1 METTQKKQWWRRL
14 GAALFSILLMIALAA
29 GLYCGMAYAAEGTQS
44 SQKNLLNGSFEEG
57 PSFSDTYSQPDQ
69 SAVPDWNTTAFEGK
83 IELFRENTGTYI
95 PGVKLKPTDG
105 TYAAELNADE
115 ESTLYQIV
123 DTYASSL
130 YKWGLDHGAR
140 NGTDTMA
147 LIIGPNQGCA
157 PSKPSKAGRD
167 QFMQMVDWLNSDA
180 NPGIKNEISGIA
192 AGAEPKQY
200 TLYSK
205 KFGTNGSFLDNQG
218 NNAFSLTPSTLYTE
232 EWHIWIMAS
241 SRATS
246 GTNPWNSYGSNGDQ
260 SSTLDLNKYYLY
272 TVPAGQEKTLFAF
285 VSVGYVDSTT
295 SPDKAKTYGNFVDNI
310 NFTLY
315 HPFSGSATTHGS
327 AVIIGSDGS
336 VIGGDASSTGGLT
349 TYIKD
354 GETLKVQAIVKQADV
369 DADCEFVGLY
379 YTYRDGAGTLKTD
392 FLQLAGNEVDESASD
407 AEKDGKWIKST
418 NANGDTVYTY
428 YLKNLTSSVDL
439 HFVFIKN
446 PTITYDPNGGLSYEV
461 RQTGNGEADNVYS
474 FKPNSGEGISIENSF
489 IAPYVSRAAEGE
501 DGWKFMG
508 WKLTGDTVTSDRQ
521 DKVNAAGLG
530 SMILPAVHTVACDYV
545 LGGNNG
551 AGAPQYFKIYNGNVT
566 LTKQVQQNATSGVTG
581 VTWTTD
587 NSGTTPSYA
596 NLHKGLT
603 MVAQWRWRQAFV
615 PQEYTDSGYVD
626 SADGGTVEITSVEPP
641 DKNYIADYNADG
653 GKAYFA
659 GSNEQVTVTAT
670 AKVGYV
676 FEGWYDK
683 DDNLITTNKDYSYE
697 VTANSVKTCY
707 ARFSNTVTQTYI
719 RQVMDVDSGTWKD
732 IEGSEE
738 SEVGTLG
745 RYTYVDAV
753 GSPVSSTAA
762 AGEGYQFVGWY
773 TADDT
778 PIGDSMLTNN
788 GATISYNTTGNQTY
802 YARFKKNVVITVTGN
817 SETVTYDGNTH
828 SVDGYTVKYT
838 VGGTSSEALPD
849 GISLTDN
856 ATVAANAKASDKT
869 AGTYTMPLSEDD
881 FSVSNTPQVY
891 AHTLQVIPGK
901 LTIKP
906 KPVTIT
912 VAGKTDTK
920 TYTGSEQTVEGFT
933 CSGTPEGITV
943 ELRSGKTATARGT
956 NASDTKYQMGLTEDC
971 FEITGDTVGNYAVT
985 WAVTD
990 GWLQIDKAP
999 VTITVTGKT
1008 DTKTYTGSEQ
1018 TVEGFICSGNPEGI
1032 TVELQSGKTATARG
1046 TNASDTKYMMGLT
1059 AESFEIAGDT
1069 VGNYAVT
1076 WAVTDG
1082 WLKIDKAART
1092 ITATGYDATYNGEA
1106 HGITVNETKL
1116 DDTVSYSIDNGTTWM
1131 DTAPTYTDVQPET
1144 RIWVK
1149 VENPNYVTATDS
1161 ATITITKR
1169 RVTITVA
1176 DAEKF
1181 YHEEDPTFTGSIT
1194 SGSLANPDDLGT
1206 ITYSRTNPTD
1216 SGVGTYEGMLTA
1228 HYTPNDNYE
1237 VTVIPGKF
1245 IIKPAVV
1252 SGAAV
1257 VAYGGSKVYDG
1268 TPLAVSAN
1276 LTTEATGYTILYSTD
1291 GGTNW
1296 SETAPSVTN
1305 VADRELTVSVKAT
1318 QEGHMDLAC
1327 ASVTIHITQRPITI
1341 TANSGEKFYDG
1352 AALTSGFTYTQPTEL
1367 LPHEGLVSGQTIT
1380 ATTAGSQTKIGST
1393 ANTVRDAVIKN
1404 GEQNVTGNYDIT
1416 YVSGTLTVK
1425 AAEGITVRN
1434 TPAQTEV
1441 YAGSDV
1447 VWTITVENT
1456 GSHDAKGLTL
1466 TDDLE
1471 GISITAPDGVDPAAF
1486 SVPEGS
1492 TVAFTVK
1499 LSGATTGTY
1508 VNHVS
1513 VTQPKEDLTTVKLAE
1528 ADAAAVTV
1536 RTPPAPS
1543 TGGNRP
1549 TPPTKEET
1557 YIMDYRDCTANTACP
1572 IWPYTDADSGAWYHD
1587 GVHFCLENGLM
1598 IGFGDGIFKPN
1609 APTTRAMLIVMLWRL
1624 NGSPVVNYALD
1635 FDDVAEDA
1643 WYTEAVRWA
1652 KSEGVAGGYGNGKF
1666 GPNDTLTRE
1675 QMVTML
1681 FRYAQC
1687 KGNDVSVGGD
1697 TNILSFGDA
1706 TTVAEYAIP
1715 AMQWACGSG
1724 VVGGKDAADGSG
1736 LILDPKGSTTRAQM
1750 ATMVMR
1756 FCAEIVK

>member
-29 GLYCGMAYAAEGTQS
+29 GLYCGTAYAAEGTQS
-44 SQKNLLNGSFEEG
+44 IQKNLLNGSFEEG
-57 PSFSDTYSQPDQ
+57 QSWSGNYSQPDQ
-69 SAVPDWNTTAFEGK
+69 SAVPAWNTTAFQGK
-83 IELFRENTGTYI
+83 IELFRKNTGIYI
-95 PGVKLKPTDG
+95 PGVELKPTDG

-123 DTYASSL
+123 DTYDSSV
-130 YKWGLDHGAR
+130 YEWGLDHGAR
-140 NGTDTMA
+140 NGTDIMA
-147 LIIGPNQGCA
+147 LVIGPNQSER
-157 PSKPSKAGRD
+157 PSKPSKDGRD

-180 NPGIKNEISGIA
+180 NPEIKDAISGIA
-192 AGAEPKQY
+192 AGAEPQQY

-205 KFGTNGSFLDNQG
+205 KFGTHGSFLDNQG
-218 NNAFSLTPSTLYTE
+218 NNAFSLTPSTIYTE
-232 EWHIWIMAS
+232 EWHIWILS
-241 SRATS
+241 SNKA
-246 GTNPWNSYGSNGDQ
+246 GTGVTENPWSHFGSNGENDEENASGSQ
-260 SSTLDLNKYYLY
+260 SNGLDLNKYYLY
-272 TVPAGQEKTLFAF
+272 TVPAGQTKTLFGF
-285 VSVGYVDSTT
+285 VSVGYVDSITT
-295 SPDKAKTYGNFVDNI
+295 ADKAKTYGNFVDNI

-315 HPFSGSATTHGS
+315 HPFSGSSTTHGS
-327 AVIIGSDGS
+327 AVIKGSDGS
-336 VIGGDASSTGGLT
+336 AIGGDASSTGGLT

-354 GETLKVQAIVKQADV
+354 GETLTVQAIVKQADV
-369 DADCEFVGLY
+369 AGGCEFVGLY

-392 FLQLAGNEVDESASD
+392 FLQLAGNEVSESATD
-407 AEKDGKWIKST
+407 EEKVGKWIKST
-418 NANGDTVYTY
+418 GTNGDITYTY
-428 YLKNLTSSVDL
+428 YLRNLTSSVDL

-446 PTITYDPNGGLSYEV
+446 PTITYDPNGGKPYEV
-461 RQTGNGEADNVYS
+461 TRTYNTSEAANVYS
-474 FKPNSGEGISIENSF
+474 FKPAAGVVDAEAGTSSTF
-489 IAPYVSRAAEGE
+489 IAPYVSHAAEGQN

-508 WKLTGDTVTSDRQ
+508 WKLTGDTVTSERP
-521 DKVNAAGLG
+521 DKVNAGGLG
-530 SMILPAVHTVACDYV
+530 SMILPAVHTVACDYE
-545 LGGNNG
+545 LGG
-551 AGAPQYFKIYNGNVT
+551 AGSTPPQFFKIYEGNVT

-615 PQEYTDSGYVD
+615 PQEYTG
-626 SADGGTVEITSVEPP
+626 SAYEESEAGGTVKITSVTNTSDE
-641 DKNYIADYNADG
+641 NYNDAYNSNG

-659 GSNEQVTVTAT
+659 AGNEQVTVKAT
-670 AKVGYV
+670 PASGYV
-676 FEGWYDK
+676 FEGWYGEDGK
-683 DDNLITTNKDYSYE
+683 LITTNPIYSYA
-697 VTANSVKTCY
+697 VTTNSVKTCY

-719 RQVMDVDSGTWKD
+719 RQVMDVNDGQWKITED
-732 IEGSEE
+732 DA
-738 SEVGTLG
+738 VGTLG

-753 GSPVSSTAA
+753 GSPVSSTAT

-773 TADDT
+773 DSADASANKVD
-778 PIGDSMLTNN
+778 DAMLTNN

-802 YARFKKNVVITVTGN
+802 YARFKKNVAITVTGQN
-817 SETVTYDGNTH
+817 KTVTYTGGTW
-828 SVDGYTVKYT
+828 SVDDYSVQYTVDGVT
-838 VGGTSSEALPD
+838 REGTP
-849 GISLTDN
+849 GYISLMLNN
-856 ATVAANAKASDKT
+856 AERAKASGIN
-869 AGTYTMPLSEDD
+869 AGTYTMPLCEAD
-881 FSVSNTPQVY
+881 FTVNNTSQLY
-891 AHTLQVIPGK
+891 GFTLQVVP
-901 LTIKP
+901 
-906 KPVTIT
+906 
-912 VAGKTDTK
+912 
-920 TYTGSEQTVEGFT
+920 
-933 CSGTPEGITV
+933 
-943 ELRSGKTATARGT
+943 
-956 NASDTKYQMGLTEDC
+956 
-971 FEITGDTVGNYAVT
+971 
-985 WAVTD
+985 
-990 GWLQIDKAP
+990 
-999 VTITVTGKT
+999 
-1008 DTKTYTGSEQ
+1008 
-1018 TVEGFICSGNPEGI
+1018 
-1032 TVELQSGKTATARG
+1032 
-1046 TNASDTKYMMGLT
+1046 
-1059 AESFEIAGDT
+1059 
-1069 VGNYAVT
+1069 
-1076 WAVTDG
+1076 G

-1092 ITATGYDATYNGEA
+1092 ITATGYDAPYDGAA

-1149 VENPNYVTATDS
+1149 VENPNYVTATAS

-1169 RVTITVA
+1169 PVTITV
-1176 DAEKF
+1176 DNAEKS
-1181 YHEEDPTFTGSIT
+1181 YHEPDPTFTGSIT
-1194 SGSLANPDDLGT
+1194 SGSLVNAGDLGT
-1206 ITYSRTNPTD
+1206 ITYSRTNPAD
-1216 SGVGTYEGMLTA
+1216 SGVGIYQDVLTA
-1228 HYTPNDNYE
+1228 SYTANGNYE
-1237 VTVIPGKF
+1237 VTLVPGTFTIKSTVI
-1245 IIKPAVV
+1245 

-1257 VAYGGSKVYDG
+1257 VVSGGSKVYDG
-1268 TPLAVSAN
+1268 TPFAVTAT
-1276 LTTEATGYTILYSTD
+1276 LTNEATGYKIWYSTD

-1296 SETAPSVTN
+1296 SEEAPSVTD
-1305 VADRELTVSVKAT
+1305 VADGELTVSVKAT
-1318 QEGHMDLAC
+1318 QTGHTVLTC

-1341 TANSGEKFYDG
+1341 TADSAEKFYDG
-1352 AALTSGFTYTQPTEL
+1352 TALTSGFTYTLPTST
-1367 LPHEGLVSGQTIT
+1367 LPHEGLVGGQELT
-1380 ATTAGSQTKIGST
+1380 ATTTGSLTEIGSVD
-1393 ANTVRDAVIKN
+1393 NTVGDVVIKRD
-1404 GEQNVTGNYDIT
+1404 GQDVTGNYAIT
-1416 YVSGTLTVK
+1416 RVDGLLTVK

-1434 TPAQTEV
+1434 TPAQIEV
-1441 YAGSDV
+1441 YAGNDAI
-1447 VWTITVENT
+1447 WTVTVENN

-1471 GISITAPDGVDPAAF
+1471 GIAITAPAGIDPADF
-1486 SVPEGS
+1486 SVPAGG
-1492 TVAFTVK
+1492 TVEFTVK
-1499 LSGATTGTY
+1499 LPDAAAGTY

-1513 VTQPKEDLTTVKLAE
+1513 VTQPKADSTTVKLAE

-1572 IWPYTDADSGAWYHD
+1572 IWPYTDADAKAWYHD

-1598 IGFGDGIFKPN
+1598 VGYGGNTFKPD
-1609 APTTRAMLIVMLWRL
+1609 APTTRSMLIVMLWRL

-1675 QMVTML
+1675 QMVAML
-1681 FRYAQC
+1681 YRYTQY
-1687 KGNDVSVGGD
+1687 KGYDVSVGED